1 MNRDT
6 RAVLVLLDRYMK
18 AHGITS
24 DRQLAKHLGISNAY
38 LSYIRGGQRNVG
50 GKMLR
55 AIMANCEE
63 LVLPLAAIMGKGGAS
78 R

>member
-18 AHGITS
+18 AHGIAS

-55 AIMANCEE
+55 AIMANCNE
-63 LVLPLAAIMGKGGAS
+63 LVKPLAAIMGKGGAS

>member
-24 DRQLAKHLGISNAY
+24 DSQLAKHLGISNAY

-50 GKMLR
+50 GKVLR
-55 AIMANCEE
+55 AIMANCAE
-63 LVLPLAAIMGKGGAS
+63 LVKPLAAIMGKGGAS